1 MIFGLAALIAG
12 IVFKV
17 NGWKDVSSIFELS
30 DADNLSIKDA
40 GQALSLGAIIFGA
53 FIFVLAIMGLIGGC
67 CKVKCLLVF
76 YAIIVLI
83 LLLAEIAVVIFVG
96 VTAEKIEDETKKELG
111 KKLLNV
117 SYTEEFDLN
126 ADKNKDI
133 KTWSLVFKTLKC
145 CGVNNTHD
153 FDLIPFYSSHRPP
166 NYSNKSVNYVP
177 ITCCK
182 DYDFEKK
189 ENLTL
194 ESTWNKYKT
203 CLDASDVSKYYTDGC
218 VDKVVNVVTGNKW
231 IFIGVGIAIFVIE
244 LLVIAMSFYLCSRHD

>member
-1 MIFGLAALIAG
+1 MLNELSPGRFFGLAALIAG

-76 YAIIVLI
+76 
-83 LLLAEIAVVIFVG
+83 
-96 VTAEKIEDETKKELG
+96 
-111 KKLLNV
+111 
-117 SYTEEFDLN
+117 
-126 ADKNKDI
+126 
-133 KTWSLVFKTLKC
+133 
-145 CGVNNTHD
+145 
-153 FDLIPFYSSHRPP
+153 
-166 NYSNKSVNYVP
+166 
-177 ITCCK
+177 
-182 DYDFEKK
+182 
-189 ENLTL
+189 
-194 ESTWNKYKT
+194 
-203 CLDASDVSKYYTDGC
+203 GC

-244 LLVIAMSFYLCSRHD
+244 FMVIFCPSVCAVALARTTWCNLRQATIATYHSPPLLLPSTPPLSFPNHTPQPLHIPVIFPLVKRGPGSPNLTVITSIPKCQCTPAHQKMLYLLGIVSQHAGEVRG